1 MTRTV
6 DLYPVDGSGRN
17 FDTHTGPVRITGRL
31 AIVTGFEDG
40 PRTVVYYDRKQPLE
54 GVHATKSGGSL
65 GEIADDARAK
75 ELITAA
81 IETTNQ

>member
-1 MTRTV
+1 MTKL
-6 DLYPVDGSGRN
+6 DLYPVNANGHD
-17 FDTHTGPVRITGRL
+17 FDALTGPVRIAGRL

-54 GVHATKSGGSL
+54 GEHAAKTGGSL
-65 GEIADDARAK
+65 GEISDDARAK
-75 ELITAA
+75 KLITAA